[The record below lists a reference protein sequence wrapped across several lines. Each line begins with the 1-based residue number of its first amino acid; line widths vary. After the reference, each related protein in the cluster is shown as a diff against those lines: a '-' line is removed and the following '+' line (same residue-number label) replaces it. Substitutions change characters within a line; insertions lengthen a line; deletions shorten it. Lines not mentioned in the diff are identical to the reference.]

1 MSDEN
6 VQVFLHSQVDA
17 ENSVPGMEDELT
29 RQVPVV
35 SSPWTSEVDQ
45 MAAMLSTEKPSRH
58 LQRSR
63 GTASW

>member
-1 MSDEN
+1 MIASESVEQGLPGQLHLMPPTPQVAMSDEN

-35 SSPWTSEVDQ
+35 SSP
-45 MAAMLSTEKPSRH
+45 
-58 LQRSR
+58 
-63 GTASW
+63 